1 MSNKYP
7 NDFKLLS
14 RLRTR
19 KYPKLRNEFYY
30 TDENGVRFWCSRWL
44 LLLGSHY
51 SDDCDKCPNTPL
63 DKDGCEYPVEYFTR
77 TKIITSISATATTTT
92 LTTSIARLRSLWPRI
107 ALAALVGGLFVVITV
122 IVVVIII
129 VVFVVV
135 IVELVYVRMIDF
147 VQVVII
153 VITVLPYYVS
163 VVYLGVVGSG
173 DLCVLKP
180 VLAPVAFVRFAVD

>member
-51 SDDCDKCPNTPL
+51 SDDCDNCPNTPL
-63 DKDGCEYPVEYFTR
+63 DKDGCEYPFEYFTR

-92 LTTSIARLRSLWPRI
+92 LTTSSARLRSLWPRI

-122 IVVVIII
+122 IVVVII
-129 VVFVVV
+129 VVFVGM
-135 IVELVYVRMIDF
+135 IVELVCVRMIEF
-147 VQVVII
+147 VGVVII